1 MNRQLR
7 VGSVAG
13 CIIQKQQDQNQRMEP
28 IMFNSSLIKH
38 IDKLAIIAAIG
49 ISIIVPLVFGL
60 SETL

>member
-1 MNRQLR
+1 
-7 VGSVAG
+7 
-13 CIIQKQQDQNQRMEP
+13 
-28 IMFNSSLIKH
+28 MFNSSLIKH